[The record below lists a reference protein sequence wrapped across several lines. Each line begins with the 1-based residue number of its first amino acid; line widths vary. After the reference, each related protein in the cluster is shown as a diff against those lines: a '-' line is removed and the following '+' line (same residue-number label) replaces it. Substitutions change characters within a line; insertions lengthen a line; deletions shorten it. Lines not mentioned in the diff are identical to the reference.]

1 MITQTPI
8 SLKIDTAL
16 LDKLNDEAMDTWMS
30 RNKLINEAVEMYLE
44 LRDAQ
49 RSQKLQDKTERKVSK
64 EALRF
69 IKKHLVPDVQYFL
82 DVIDHH

>member
-8 SLKIDTAL
+8 SLKIDSTL
-16 LDKLNDEAMDTWMS
+16 LEKLNDEARDTWKS

-44 LRDAQ
+44 LKDAQ
-49 RSQKLQDKTERKVSK
+49 RYQRYQDKTDRKVS
-64 EALRF
+64 EQALRF
-69 IKKHLVPDVQYFL
+69 IKRYLVPNVQYFL

>member
-8 SLKIDTAL
+8 SLKIDSAVL
-16 LDKLNDEAMDTWMS
+16 ERLNEEAKDSWKS

-44 LRDAQ
+44 LMDAQ
-49 RSQKLQDKTERKVSK
+49 RYQRLQDTQDRKVCK
-64 EALRF
+64 EALMF
-69 IKKHLVPDVQYFL
+69 IKRYLVPNVQYFL

>member
-8 SLKIDTAL
+8 SLKIDSAVL
-16 LDKLNDEAMDTWMS
+16 ERLNQEAKDSWKS
-30 RNKLINEAVEMYLE
+30 RNRLINDAVVMYLE

-49 RSQKLQDKTERKVSK
+49 RWQKLQDTQDRKVCK
-64 EALRF
+64 QALMF
-69 IKKHLVPDVQYFL
+69 IKHHLVPNVQYFL

>member
-8 SLKIDTAL
+8 SLKIDSAVL
-16 LDKLNDEAMDTWMS
+16 ERLNAEANDTRKS

-44 LRDAQ
+44 LKDAQ
-49 RSQKLQDKTERKVSK
+49 SYQRLQDTQDRKVCK
-64 EALRF
+64 EALMF
-69 IKKHLVPDVQYFL
+69 IKRHLVPNVQYFL

>member
-8 SLKIDTAL
+8 SLKIDSTL
-16 LDKLNDEAMDTWMS
+16 LEKLNDEARDTWKS

-44 LRDAQ
+44 LKDAQ
-49 RSQKLQDKTERKVSK
+49 RYQRYQDKTDRKVS
-64 EALRF
+64 EHALRF
-69 IKKHLVPDVQYFL
+69 IKRHLVPNVQYFL

>member
-16 LDKLNDEAMDTWMS
+16 LEKLNEEALGTWKS
-30 RNKLINEAVEMYLE
+30 RNKLINEAVETYLE
-44 LRDAQ
+44 LKDAQ
-49 RSQKLQDKTERKVSK
+49 RYQLYHDKTDRKVS
-64 EALRF
+64 EQALRF
-69 IKKHLVPDVQYFL
+69 IKRHLVRNVQYYL

>member
-8 SLKIDTAL
+8 SLKIDTAVL
-16 LDKLNDEAMDTWMS
+16 EKLNEEANTTWKS

-44 LRDAQ
+44 LIDAQ
-49 RSQKLQDKTERKVSK
+49 RYQRLQDKTDRKVS
-64 EALRF
+64 EQALRF
-69 IKKHLVPDVQYFL
+69 IKRYLVPNVQYFL

>member
-8 SLKIDTAL
+8 SLKIDTAVL
-16 LDKLNDEAMDTWMS
+16 ERLNEETEHSWKS

-44 LRDAQ
+44 LIDAQ
-49 RSQKLQDKTERKVSK
+49 RYQRNQDKTDRKVS
-64 EALRF
+64 EQALRF
-69 IKKHLVPDVQYFL
+69 IKRHLVPNVQYFL

>member
-8 SLKIDTAL
+8 SLKIDSAVL
-16 LDKLNDEAMDTWMS
+16 ERLNEEAKDSWKS

-44 LRDAQ
+44 LMDVQ
-49 RSQKLQDKTERKVSK
+49 RYQRLQDTQDRKVCK
-64 EALRF
+64 QALMF
-69 IKKHLVPDVQYFL
+69 IKRYLVPNVQYFL

>member
-8 SLKIDTAL
+8 SLKIDSML
-16 LDKLNDEAMDTWMS
+16 LEKLNDEARDAWKS
-30 RNKLINEAVEMYLE
+30 RNKIINEAIEMYLE

-49 RSQKLQDKTERKVSK
+49 RWQKYQDKTNRKVS
-64 EALRF
+64 EQALRF
-69 IKKHLVPDVQYFL
+69 IKRYLVPNVQYFL

>member
-16 LDKLNDEAMDTWMS
+16 LEKLNDEARNTWMS

-44 LRDAQ
+44 LKDAQ
-49 RSQKLQDKTERKVSK
+49 RYQRLQDKTDRKVS
-64 EALRF
+64 EQALRF
-69 IKKHLVPDVQYFL
+69 IKRHLVPNVQYFL
-82 DVIDHH
+82 DVIDFH

>member
-8 SLKIDTAL
+8 SLKIDTAVL
-16 LDKLNDEAMDTWMS
+16 ERLNAEAKDTWKS

-44 LRDAQ
+44 LKDAQ
-49 RSQKLQDKTERKVSK
+49 RYQRYQDTQDRKVSK
-64 EALRF
+64 EALMF
-69 IKKHLVPDVQYFL
+69 IKRYLVPNVQYFL

>member
-8 SLKIDTAL
+8 SFKIDSAVVER
-16 LDKLNDEAMDTWMS
+16 LNQEAEHTWKS

-44 LRDAQ
+44 LKDAQ
-49 RSQKLQDKTERKVSK
+49 RYQLYQDKTDRKVS
-64 EALRF
+64 EQALRF
-69 IKKHLVPDVQYFL
+69 IKKHLVSNVQYFL

>member
-8 SLKIDTAL
+8 SLKIDSSL
-16 LDKLNDEAMDTWMS
+16 LAKLNDEARDTWKS

-44 LRDAQ
+44 LKDAQ
-49 RSQKLQDKTERKVSK
+49 RYQRYQDKTDRKVS
-64 EALRF
+64 EQALRF
-69 IKKHLVPDVQYFL
+69 IKKHLVPNVQYFL

>member
-8 SLKIDTAL
+8 SLKIDSAL
-16 LDKLNDEAMDTWMS
+16 LDKLNAEAQDTWKS

-44 LRDAQ
+44 LKDAQ
-49 RSQKLQDKTERKVSK
+49 RYQRYQDKTDRKVS
-64 EALRF
+64 EQALRF
-69 IKKHLVPDVQYFL
+69 IKRYLVPNVQYFL

>member
-8 SLKIDTAL
+8 SLKIDSTL
-16 LDKLNDEAMDTWMS
+16 LEKLNDEARDTWKS

-44 LRDAQ
+44 LKDAQ
-49 RSQKLQDKTERKVSK
+49 RYQRYQDKTDRKVS
-64 EALRF
+64 EQALRF
-69 IKKHLVPDVQYFL
+69 IKRHLVPNVQYFL

>member
-8 SLKIDTAL
+8 SLKIDSSL
-16 LDKLNDEAMDTWMS
+16 LEKLNEEANTTWKS

-44 LRDAQ
+44 LKDAQ
-49 RSQKLQDKTERKVSK
+49 RYQRYQDKTERKVSK
-64 EALRF
+64 EALMF
-69 IKKHLVPDVQYFL
+69 IKRYLVPNVQYFL

>member
-8 SLKIDTAL
+8 SLKIDSAV
-16 LDKLNDEAMDTWMS
+16 LDKLNQEAEHTWKS

-44 LRDAQ
+44 LMDAQ
-49 RSQKLQDKTERKVSK
+49 RYQRYQDKTDRKVS
-64 EALRF
+64 EQALRF
-69 IKKHLVPDVQYFL
+69 IKKHLVPNVQYFL